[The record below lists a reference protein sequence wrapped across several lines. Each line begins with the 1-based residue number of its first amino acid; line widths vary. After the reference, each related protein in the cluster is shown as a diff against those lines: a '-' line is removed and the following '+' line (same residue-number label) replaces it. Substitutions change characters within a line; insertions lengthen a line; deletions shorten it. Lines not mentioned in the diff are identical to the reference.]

1 MMELEGLG
9 ADDVEGVGGVGEG
22 RHGEL
27 IVFGVD
33 VVHDG

>member
-9 ADDVEGVGGVGEG
+9 ADDAEGVGGVGEC

-27 IVFGVD
+27 TVFGGD